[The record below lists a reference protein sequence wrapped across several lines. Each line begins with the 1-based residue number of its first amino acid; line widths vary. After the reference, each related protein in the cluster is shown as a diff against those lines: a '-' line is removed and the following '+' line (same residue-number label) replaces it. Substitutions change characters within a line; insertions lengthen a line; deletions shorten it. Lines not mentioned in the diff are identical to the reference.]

1 MKARM
6 TIGSG
11 GLGLL
16 LLALLGMPGAP
27 GSPTLLAQ
35 EAVKSQWVVALA
47 DEADTLDP
55 PASPAFTAEQYMF
68 HIYDGLTGVEG
79 KDLKPVGLLAERWE
93 NVSPTTWRFHLRKG
107 VRFHNGDPFDAED
120 VKYSMAAY
128 LDPKNRRYSYAQ
140 AIQRVEVRDPYTV
153 DIVTAKPSGPLL
165 TNLARLFILPKT
177 ARDRMGLEAFAQ
189 RPVGTGP
196 YRVVEW
202 VRDQRLVLEANGTY
216 WRGAPSPRRIV
227 FRPIKDPSTRAA
239 ELRTGGVDIIVAPPV
254 PQLDLLDRG
263 ETQVTPVKG
272 GRILIYPFHA
282 KQPPFDNVK
291 VRQAANLA
299 VNREAIVRTV
309 LGGHGVVLAGPLVAG
324 WLGYDPTVPPYP
336 YDPARAKQLL
346 AEAGYPQG
354 FDTTWTISSGVFL
367 KDTDIAEAVAG
378 QLRQVGI
385 RLSLVPTDRAK
396 LQKDALDGTF
406 QGITSVAWGT
416 QFESDLM
423 LSWFLTRAHLS
434 TPRIVDLL
442 EAGRAEVDVEKR
454 RPIYQDV
461 YRTVREEALW
471 LFVHAQDELWAKR
484 RALAW
489 TPYSVGG
496 GRAYTY
502 YFQVP
507 GSR

>member
-1 MKARM
+1 MKAR
-6 TIGSG
+6 TRIDRG
-11 GLGLL
+11 GLAAW
-16 LLALLGMPGAP
+16 LLALGALVGAAGIP
-27 GSPTLLAQ
+27 AAPAQ
-35 EAVKSQWVVALA
+35 EPAKPQWTVAVA

-55 PASPAFTAEQYMF
+55 PGSPAFTAEQYMF
-68 HIYDGLTGVEG
+68 HVYDGLTGVEG
-79 KDLKPVGLLAERWE
+79 SDLKPVGLLAERWE
-93 NVSPTTWRFHLRKG
+93 NVSPTLWRFHLRKG
-107 VRFHNGDPFDAED
+107 VKFHNGDPFDAED
-120 VKYSMAAY
+120 VKYSMAVY

-140 AIQRVEVRDPYTV
+140 AIQRVDVHDPYTV

-165 TNLARLFILPKT
+165 TNLARLFILPRT
-177 ARDRMGLEAFAQ
+177 ARDKMGVEAFAQ

-196 YRVVEW
+196 YRLVEW
-202 VRDQRLVLEANGTY
+202 VRDQRLVLEANDAY
-216 WRGAPSPRRIV
+216 WRGTARPKRLV
-227 FRPIKDPSTRAA
+227 FRPIKDPGTRAA

-272 GRILIYPFHA
+272 GRIIIYPFHV
-282 KQPPFDNVK
+282 KQPPFDNLK
-291 VRQAANLA
+291 ARQAANLA

-324 WLGYDPTVPPYP
+324 WLGYDPALPPLP

-354 FDTTWTISSGVFL
+354 FDTQWTISSGAFL
-367 KDTDIAEAVAG
+367 KDTEIAEAVAG

-385 RLSLVPTDRAK
+385 RVSLVPTDRAK
-396 LQKDALDGTF
+396 LQKDAIDGTF

-423 LSWFLTRAHLS
+423 LSWFLTRPHLT
-434 TPRIVDLL
+434 TPRIADLL
-442 EAGRAEVDVEKR
+442 EAGRAEVDVDKR

-489 TPYSVGG
+489 APYSVGG

-507 GSR
+507 GGR

>member
-1 MKARM
+1 MKRNLA
-6 TIGSG
+6 I
-11 GLGLL
+11 LGAMAIVLMAW
-16 LLALLGMPGAP
+16 LAP
-27 GSPTLLAQ
+27 AQ
-35 EAVKSQWVVALA
+35 ESKPQWVVALA

-55 PASPAFTAEQYMF
+55 PGSPAFTAEQYMF

-93 NVSPTTWRFHLRKG
+93 NVSPTVWRFHLRKG
-107 VRFHNGDPFDAED
+107 VKFHNGDSFDAED

-153 DIVTAKPSGPLL
+153 DIATAKPSGPLL
-165 TNLARLFILPKT
+165 TNLARLFILPKD
-177 ARDRMGLEAFAQ
+177 AREKMGLEAFAT
-189 RPVGTGP
+189 RAVGTGP
-196 YRVVEW
+196 YKVVEW
-202 VRDQRLVLEANGTY
+202 VRDQRLVLDANPAY
-216 WRGAPSPRRIV
+216 WRGAPSPRRLV

-239 ELRTGGVDIIVAPPV
+239 ELRAGGVDIIVAPPI

-272 GRILIYPFHA
+272 GRILIFPFHL
-282 KQPPFDNVK
+282 KQPPFDNPK

-299 VNREAIVRTV
+299 VNRDAIVRSV
-309 LGGHGVVLAGPLVAG
+309 LGGHGVVLAGPLVSG
-324 WLGYDPTVPPYP
+324 WLGYDPAVPPFA
-336 YDPARAKQLL
+336 YDQARARQLL

-354 FDTTWTISSGVFL
+354 LDTSWSISSGVFL
-367 KDTDIAEAVAG
+367 KDTEIAEAVAG

-385 RLSLVPTDRAK
+385 RLSLAPTDRAK
-396 LQKDALDGTF
+396 LQKDAVDGTF

-423 LSWFLTRAHLS
+423 LSWFLTKPHLT
-434 TPRIVDLL
+434 TPRILELL
-442 EAGRAEVDVEKR
+442 DAGRAEVDVEKR
-454 RPIYQDV
+454 RPIYQEV
-461 YRTVREEALW
+461 YRLVREEALW

-502 YFQVP
+502 YYQVP
-507 GSR
+507 ASR

>member
-1 MKARM
+1 MKPHTR
-6 TIGSG
+6 IGKG
-11 GLGLL
+11 GRGLW
-16 LLALLGMPGAP
+16 LLALGALA
-27 GSPTLLAQ
+27 GAAGITGALAQ
-35 EAVKSQWVVALA
+35 EPAKAQWVVAVA
-47 DEADTLDP
+47 DEADTMDP
-55 PASPAFTAEQYMF
+55 PGSPAFTAEQYMF

-93 NVSPTTWRFHLRKG
+93 NVTPTTWRFHLRKG
-107 VRFHNGDPFDAED
+107 VKFHNGDPFDAED
-120 VKYSMAAY
+120 VKYSMAVY

-140 AIQRVEVRDPYTV
+140 AIQRVDVRDPYTV
-153 DIVTAKPSGPLL
+153 DIVTSKPSGPLL
-165 TNLARLFILPKT
+165 TNLARLFILPRT
-177 ARDRMGLEAFAQ
+177 RDKIGLETFAQ
-189 RPVGTGP
+189 KPVGTGP
-196 YRVVEW
+196 YKLTEW
-202 VRDQRLVLEANGTY
+202 VRDQRLVLDANDGY
-216 WRGAPSPRRIV
+216 WRGAPSPKRLL
-227 FRPIKDPSTRAA
+227 FRPIKDPGTRAA

-254 PQLDLLDRG
+254 PQLDMLDKG

-272 GRILIYPFHA
+272 GRILIFPFHV
-282 KQPPFDNVK
+282 KQPPFDNPK

-324 WLGYDPTVPPYP
+324 WLGYDPAVPPYP

-346 AEAGYPQG
+346 AEAGYAQG
-354 FDTTWTISSGVFL
+354 FDTKWAISSGVFL
-367 KDTDIAEAVAG
+367 KDTEIAEAVAS

-385 RLSLVPTDRAK
+385 RVSLVPTDRAK
-396 LQKDALDGTF
+396 IQKDAIDGTF

-423 LSWFLTRAHLS
+423 LSWFLTRPHLT
-434 TPRIVDLL
+434 TPKILDLL

-461 YRTVREEALW
+461 YRSAREEALW

-507 GSR
+507 GGR